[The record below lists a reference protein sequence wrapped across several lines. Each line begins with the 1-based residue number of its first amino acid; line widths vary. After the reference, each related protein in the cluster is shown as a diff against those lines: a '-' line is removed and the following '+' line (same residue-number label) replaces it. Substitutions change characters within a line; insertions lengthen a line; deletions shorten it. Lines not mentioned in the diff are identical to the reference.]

1 MPFVADYNCSTNTLT
16 YKGEDGVNRS
26 RIQTR
31 MTVQRFKHQRTY
43 YIYEREAVE
52 RVFVIQFLSNSTRVA
67 VYGNAENNYVHKLRI
82 DLMKVYMAMG
92 ALAQINTRDTFALTE
107 GGRQDLPL
115 INETEEI
122 DYGENAQDDKS
133 ERLGQSTVN

>member
-1 MPFVADYNCSTNTLT
+1 
-16 YKGEDGVNRS
+16 
-26 RIQTR
+26 

-92 ALAQINTRDTFALTE
+92 ALA
-107 GGRQDLPL
+107 
-115 INETEEI
+115 
-122 DYGENAQDDKS
+122 
-133 ERLGQSTVN
+133 